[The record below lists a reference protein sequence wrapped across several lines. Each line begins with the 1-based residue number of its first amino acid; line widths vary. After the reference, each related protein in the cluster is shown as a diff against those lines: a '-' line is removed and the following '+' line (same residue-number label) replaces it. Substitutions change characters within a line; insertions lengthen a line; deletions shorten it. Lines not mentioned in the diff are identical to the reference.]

1 MSLKRVP
8 YLKKFLKEGVL
19 HLLEMI
25 QSPTDLKQLTPEEL
39 QTVVEEARQA
49 LLTKIS
55 QHGGHNGP
63 NLGVVELTVALHTV
77 FDSPTDKLIFDVSH
91 QSYVH
96 KMLTGRSQAFTD
108 ATHFDDVSGYTNPQE
123 SDHDLFTVGHTST
136 SLALANGV
144 AKARDLKQEN
154 YNVVAVIGDGSLS
167 GGLAYEGLN
176 NIVELGTN
184 TIVIVNDNDQSI
196 AENHGGLYRN
206 LKTLRET
213 HGAASDN
220 FFKALGFEYHY
231 LAEGNDLQA
240 VMGLLKEVKDSNQP
254 VLLHIHTIKG
264 KGFKFAE
271 ANREKFHAGGPFSF
285 ETGEYLGQS
294 TAQATY
300 KSVTTDFLMK
310 KMQEDPIVVALN
322 AGTPMMLFSPEQRA
336 QVGAQFVDVG
346 IAEEHAATMSAGLAK
361 NGAKPVWAV
370 NSTFMQRS
378 YDQISH
384 DIALN
389 NLPATILVYQ
399 ASVNG
404 MNDESHLGI
413 FDIPFLSHI
422 PNLVYLAPTSKE
434 EYLAMLDWSI
444 EQDQQPVAIRVPV
457 GPLQETGVADGTD
470 YSLLNKNAVTQTGR
484 DVAILGVGNFYQL
497 AQAIATELAAKRGIQ
512 ATVINPKFISGVDR
526 KLLDSLTVDHQV
538 LVTLEDGIL
547 DGGYGQTVASYLGKT
562 TLKVLNYGLDKA
574 FHDRYVA
581 ADLLAATGITVEK
594 IVSEILTTVA
604 TKD

>member
-1 MSLKRVP
+1 M
-8 YLKKFLKEGVL
+8 
-19 HLLEMI
+19 LEMI

-136 SLALANGV
+136 SLSLANGV

-220 FFKALGFEYHY
+220 FFKALGFEYRY

-271 ANREKFHAGGPFSF
+271 ANREKFHAGGPFSL

-310 KMQEDPIVVALN
+310 KMQEDPTVVALN

-457 GPLQETGVADGTD
+457 GPLQETGVADATD

-497 AQAIATELAAKRGIQ
+497 AQAIATELAAKHGIQ

-594 IVSEILTTVA
+594 IIREILTTVA